1 VASLAITPCEQRD
14 KFQTKNELSLFL
26 AMGSHM
32 TPQAEISMQP
42 V

>member
-26 AMGSHM
+26 AMGHM
-32 TPQAEISMQP
+32 TPKAEISMQP